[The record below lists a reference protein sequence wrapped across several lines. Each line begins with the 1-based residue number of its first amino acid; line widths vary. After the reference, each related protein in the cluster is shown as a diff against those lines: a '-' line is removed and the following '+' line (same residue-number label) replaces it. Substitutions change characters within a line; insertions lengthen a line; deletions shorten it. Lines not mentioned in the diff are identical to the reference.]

1 MHLPP
6 VAEAHLVLGGVHV
19 HIHLGRVQ
27 FQVQHESRVAAVVE
41 HVAVSLLDGVGDQL
55 VADHPAVDEE
65 ILQVCLAAGE
75 GGQAHPAPQPETGP
89 LVLHVDGLLHEGGA
103 AHGGHPALA
112 LGLAVA
118 GLEVVERL
126 AVVTQVEGHVETG
139 QGQALHHLFQ
149 VVELGFLGAQE
160 LAPCGGVEEQVA
172 HFHRGAPGMGG
183 GLHLHLHI
191 AALALGAG
199 ALTGAVVG
207 IAGEG
212 QARHGADTGQCLAAE
227 TQAADPFQV
236 FQRFDLAGG
245 MAGQCQGQL
254 VGGDAG
260 PVVADTDQLAAAGL
274 HLDIHPG
281 GAGVQAVF
289 QYLLH
294 HRGGALDHLAGGDLV
309 GQAGGQDVDFGHG
322 VGLPIMLSRG
332 KVHQWCA
339 VRTLP

>member
-1 MHLPP
+1 
-6 VAEAHLVLGGVHV
+6 
-19 HIHLGRVQ
+19 
-27 FQVQHESRVAAVVE
+27 
-41 HVAVSLLDGVGDQL
+41 
-55 VADHPAVDEE
+55 
-65 ILQVCLAAGE
+65 
-75 GGQAHPAPQPETGP
+75 
-89 LVLHVDGLLHEGGA
+89 
-103 AHGGHPALA
+103 
-112 LGLAVA
+112 
-118 GLEVVERL
+118 
-126 AVVTQVEGHVETG
+126 
-139 QGQALHHLFQ
+139 

-289 QYLLH
+289 QWCGITDYVVTWEGTPMVRSAHPTLN
-294 HRGGALDHLAGGDLV
+294 RSDV
-309 GQAGGQDVDFGHG
+309 GCAMRT
-322 VGLPIMLSRG
+322 ITSR
-332 KVHQWCA
+332 CNDRNLM
-339 VRTLP
+339 VRIAHPTWWE